1 MPSHFQSIIYKLP
14 WAIRHRRANLAL
26 CPICLAGFDRPRW
39 FWMDFLSST
48 RYFLLVDQSKRQKFH
63 GTSVLFHGLYICLCV
78 CVCMCIGVCV
88 CVCGEWKVKFIFL
101 SIPKKN
107 FETTPHEWNISFLF
121 FIGRADVTPGLFAII
136 EKPNANQSTK
146 AFNICP

>member
-14 WAIRHRRANLAL
+14 WAIRHCRANLAL
-26 CPICLAGFDRPRW
+26 CPICLAGFDRPRS

-78 CVCMCIGVCV
+78 CVHVYRCVCV
-88 CVCGEWKVKFIFL
+88 CVCVCVASGKL
-101 SIPKKN
+101 N
-107 FETTPHEWNISFLF
+107 LF
-121 FIGRADVTPGLFAII
+121 FYLSQKRTLKRPPTNGTFRFSFSLAALTSHRDFSL
-136 EKPNANQSTK
+136 
-146 AFNICP
+146 